1 MPSNAQYERSLPP
14 SRGITAAQ
22 GLVKRFDKKSV
33 PVLGGI
39 THSFAPSSWTAIM
52 GSSGSGKSTLLN
64 CLSGLEQPDQGMV
77 TLDGIPLGGL
87 DDDQLAE
94 LRRDRCGFVFQ
105 DYNLFDALDVAENVA
120 LPARLAGAH
129 SNIGRVREV
138 LGRVGLADRARD
150 AIDTLSG
157 GQRQRVA
164 IARAM
169 LNQPSVVFADEPTG
183 ALDVRT
189 AHDVLVLL
197 RQVASQFGSTVVMV
211 THDAWAA
218 SWADEVIVLADGVVV
233 DRLPGG
239 DADRVSRAVNT
250 VHDNARRKGR

>member
-1 MPSNAQYERSLPP
+1 M
-14 SRGITAAQ
+14 TAAQ
-22 GLVKRFDKKSV
+22 GLTKRFDKSSR
-33 PVLGGI
+33 PVLGGV
-39 THSFAPSSWTAIM
+39 THSFAPSTWTAIM

-64 CLSGLEQPDQGMV
+64 LLSGLEQPDQGLV

-120 LPARLAGAH
+120 LPARLAGA
-129 SNIGRVREV
+129 NPRVGRVREV

-150 AIDTLSG
+150 SIDTLSG

-169 LNQPSVVFADEPTG
+169 LNQPAVVFADEPTG

-189 AHDVLVLL
+189 AQDVLVLL
-197 RQVASQFGSTVVMV
+197 RQVVSQFGSTVVMV

-218 SWADEVIVLADGVVV
+218 SWADEVIILADGMVVG
-233 DRLPGG
+233 RLPGG
-239 DADRVSRAVNT
+239 DADRVSRAVNS
-250 VHDNARRKGR
+250 VHEDARRRRR

>member
-1 MPSNAQYERSLPP
+1 M
-14 SRGITAAQ
+14 TASQ
-22 GLVKRFDKKSV
+22 GLVKRFGKESV
-33 PVLGGI
+33 PVLSGI

-64 CLSGLEQPDQGMV
+64 CLSGLERPDEGMV

-105 DYNLFDALDVAENVA
+105 DYNLFEALDVAENVA

-129 SNIGRVREV
+129 SEIDRVREV

-150 AIDTLSG
+150 SIDTLSG

-189 AHDVLVLL
+189 AHDVLALL
-197 RQVASQFGSTVVMV
+197 RQVASQFGSTVLMA

-218 SWADEVIVLADGVVV
+218 AWADEVIVLADGVVV
-233 DRLPGG
+233 ERLPGG
-239 DADRVSRAVNT
+239 NVDRVLRGVNT
-250 VHDNARRKGR
+250 VHENTRRKIR

>member
-1 MPSNAQYERSLPP
+1 MLSNAQYERSLPS
-14 SRGITAAQ
+14 SRGVTAAQ
-22 GLVKRFDKKSV
+22 GLVKRFDKKSA

-77 TLDGIPLGGL
+77 ILDGIPLGGL
-87 DDDQLAE
+87 DDDELAQ